1 MVNQEIR
8 NEIFEVSENAVVFD
22 DPAFDNSI
30 IGIDV
35 LSDAVVYSYDL
46 MVKEL
51 SSEYMVDKKYI
62 ENFKG
67 EMSDE
72 EFEEQCETDAMEFID
87 FNTLRSLQYI
97 ANDPECIAPVIVGS
111 TKIFDFIKEG
121 SEENE
126 KSEEN

>member
-51 SSEYMVDKKYI
+51 ASEYMVDKKYI

-97 ANDPECIAPVIVGS
+97 ANDPECVAPVIVGS
-111 TKIFDFIKEG
+111 TQIFDFIKG
-121 SEENE
+121 GNEENE
-126 KSEEN
+126 KSKEN